1 MKLLLLLAG
10 MILIVE
16 GLPYA
21 AAPEAMRQ
29 WLAKLSELPAGYL
42 RIIGII
48 AMVAVVVAAL
58 NSYIGGQLAKIH

>member
-29 WLAKLSELPAGYL
+29 WLAKIGEIPAAQL

-48 AMVAVVVAAL
+48 AMICGFILCFA
-58 NSYIGGQLAKIH
+58 IQKGGLLD

>member
-48 AMVAVVVAAL
+48 AMVCGFLLCFA
-58 NSYIGGQLAKIH
+58 IQKGGLMG

>member
-1 MKLLLLLAG
+1 

-29 WLAKLSELPAGYL
+29 WLAKLSDLPAGQL

-48 AMVAVVVAAL
+48 AMVSGFLLCFA
-58 NSYIGGQLAKIH
+58 IQKGGVLG